1 VGKTRL
7 ALQVA
12 RRLVTEFPDGVWLVE
27 LAPVGDPVALPDV
40 VATALGVTA
49 RPGLTVLDSVV
60 EAVAS
65 RRMLVVLDNCEHVLD
80 AAADLTAAIL
90 ASATTVS
97 VLATSREGL
106 ALRGEHL
113 WPVAS
118 LDVDGEG
125 RGSAVELFV
134 ERAQALRP
142 AFSLADEMDRAAVA
156 EICRRLDGI
165 PLGIELA
172 AARMVSMNPSEVRDR
187 LSDRFRLLA
196 GARRNAG
203 RHQTLRHAVAWSYE
217 LLSVEERDV
226 LDRCAVF
233 AGGFDLAAAAEL
245 CGPANAYEM
254 LDVLDSLVRKSLMTT
269 IQLGGHTR
277 YGLYETIRLFA
288 EEHIDSVALAGLRD
302 RHAHYFADQ
311 VQQWWAR
318 WDGPDQRLAL
328 AWVEAE
334 LANLRAGF
342 YWSADHG
349 DLVTATKI
357 AAHTAMFAIS
367 LQSYEPVGWAEELLE
382 AATTADVAQ
391 LPRLYT
397 AAAFCS
403 QIGRPDTGLEY
414 ARRAVKLERDPRYDP
429 LDPSWAE
436 IVENFAH
443 TNAGNVDMAIATL
456 RELASR
462 TGLERVLGL
471 AVQAWALPSLGR
483 SEEARGLADEAVTAA
498 RQHGNPFAIAFA
510 LGGYGRAFK
519 ETDPHKA
526 SNALR
531 EALECAHRNHL
542 AFHGTVLAPE
552 LARLEVDHGDID
564 DGLVLFDDA
573 LDAASRAGP
582 HNNHV
587 GLALAH
593 VACVFRDLGPGE
605 IAATIYGASTRYPA
619 SIWAVPSLP
628 EVLDQLRDRLG
639 QATYD
644 RCVAAGAA
652 MEVSDAVRYARQQIR
667 TARDGDTT

>member
-1 VGKTRL
+1 
-7 ALQVA
+7 
-12 RRLVTEFPDGVWLVE
+12 VWLVE
-27 LAPVGDPVALPDV
+27 LAPLGDAVALPDV
-40 VATALGVTA
+40 VATALGVEP
-49 RPGLTVLDSVV
+49 RPGFTVLDTVA
-60 EAVAS
+60 EAVAG

-80 AAADLTAAIL
+80 AAADLTAAVL
-90 ASATTVS
+90 ARTPTVS

-106 ALRGEHL
+106 GLPGEHL

-125 RGSAVELFV
+125 GGSAVELFV

-142 AFSLADEMDRAAVA
+142 AFSLTDEADRASAA
-156 EICRRLDGI
+156 ELCRRLDGI
-165 PLGIELA
+165 PLAIELA
-172 AARMVSMNPSEVRDR
+172 AARMASMSPSEVLAR

-196 GARRNAG
+196 GTRRSPG
-203 RHQTLRHAVAWSYE
+203 RHQTLRHAVAWSYD

-226 LDRCAVF
+226 LSRCAVF
-233 AGGFDLAAAAEL
+233 SGGFDLTAAADL
-245 CGPANAYEM
+245 CGRANTYEL
-254 LDVLDSLVRKSLMTT
+254 LDVLDSLVRKSLMTAAHV
-269 IQLGGHTR
+269 GGQTR

-288 EEHIDSVALAGLRD
+288 EEYIDPVAVSAVRD
-302 RHAHYFADQ
+302 RHARYFAEQ

-318 WDGPDQRLAL
+318 WDSPDQRLAL
-328 AWVEAE
+328 DWVEAE

-342 YWSADHG
+342 YWAADHG

-367 LQSYEPVGWAEELLE
+367 LARYEPVGWAEELLE

-414 ARRAVKLERDPRYDP
+414 ARRAVKLERDPKYDL

-436 IVENFAH
+436 LVENFAH
-443 TNAGNVDMAIATL
+443 VNAGNVDMAVATL

-471 AVQAWALPSLGR
+471 AVQAWALPALGR
-483 SEEARGLADEAVTAA
+483 SEEARGLADDAVSAA
-498 RQHGNPFAIAFA
+498 RQHGNPFGIALA

-526 SNALR
+526 SQAFR
-531 EALECAHRNHL
+531 EALECAHRNHN
-542 AFHGTVLAPE
+542 AFHGTVVAPE

-564 DGLVLFDDA
+564 DGLVLFDEV
-573 LDAASRAGP
+573 LDAASRAGR

-593 VACVFRDLGPGE
+593 LACVFRDLGPGE
-605 IAATIYGASTRYPA
+605 IAATIYGSSTRYPA
-619 SIWAVPSLP
+619 SIWAVPP
-628 EVLDQLRDRLG
+628 EVVDQLRDGLG

-644 RCVAAGAA
+644 HCLAAGAA
-652 MEVSDAVRYARQQIR
+652 MEPGDAVRYARQQIQ
-667 TARDGDTT
+667 TARHVEGTT